1 MERSPLDSEHRR
13 EAAVFDRDVHGDVV
27 ADLDRM
33 RAKLAAAEKQVSHL
47 RDDIRHLESVIREF
61 ERIASINE

>member
-1 MERSPLDSEHRR
+1 MERSPLESEHRR
-13 EAAVFDRDVHGDVV
+13 ESVVFDRDVHGDVL

-33 RAKLAAAEKQVSHL
+33 RAKLAASEKQVQHL
-47 RDDIRHLESVIREF
+47 KEDIKYLESVVREF